1 MLRCGRPA
9 ITVPSALPLADAMN
23 DHEAS
28 ESQEGLRVMLFNR
41 LEAQPAD
48 SLLSLI
54 GLARADER
62 PGKIDL
68 GVGVYRDAEGRTPIL
83 RAVKAAEHSL
93 LRSQDSKAYLGPEGD
108 TLYVELIKP
117 LLLGTALA
125 ADQSIVGM
133 QTVGGCG
140 ALRLGAELIRA
151 GCPEARVLVGRPTW
165 PNHEPIIGA
174 AGLEIVEYPYYDR
187 DSATLLWEQTREA
200 LRSARRGDVLLL
212 HGSCHNPAGADLT
225 PAMWQEVAE
234 IVAARGLIPFVD
246 IAYQGLGNGLEADAA
261 GTRLVVEA
269 ADQALVAQSCDKNFG
284 LYRERTGTLFV
295 KTTSR
300 EEGAIVFGNLLQLA
314 RCMWSMP
321 PDHGAA
327 VVRTIL
333 EDPGLK
339 SDWRAEVDTMHR
351 RIRSLR
357 AELAAADPRLAFLD
371 GQNGMFS
378 LLPLS
383 TEAIARL
390 RMNHGVYM
398 AGSGRIN
405 VAGLAEGDAKRFA
418 ALIADDLPP
427 LGG

>member
-1 MLRCGRPA
+1 M
-9 ITVPSALPLADAMN
+9 SA
-23 DHEAS
+23 EATC
-28 ESQEGLRVMLFNR
+28 ESFEGGGTILFDR
-41 LEAQPAD
+41 LDAQPAD
-48 SLLSLI
+48 PLLSLI

-83 RAVKAAEHSL
+83 CAVKAAEHSL
-93 LRSQDSKAYLGPEGD
+93 LRSQESKAYLGPEGD
-108 TLYVELIKP
+108 MAFVELIRP
-117 LLLGTALA
+117 LLFGESLA
-125 ADQSIVGM
+125 GDERIVGV
-133 QTVGGCG
+133 QTPGGCG

-151 GCPEARVLVGRPTW
+151 ARPETRILVGRPTW
-165 PNHEPIIGA
+165 PNHQPIIGA
-174 AGLEIVEYPYYDR
+174 SGLEIVEYPFYDR
-187 DSATLLWEQTREA
+187 ETARLLWDDMRAA
-200 LRSARRGDVLLL
+200 LLTAGAGDVVLL

-225 PAMWQEVAE
+225 DDMWQEVAD

-246 IAYQGLGNGLEADAA
+246 IAYQGLGNGLEPDAA

-295 KTTSR
+295 KAASR
-300 EEGAIVFGNLLQLA
+300 TAGAIVFGNLLQLA

-333 EDPGLK
+333 EDRALT

-357 AELAAADPRLAFLD
+357 AELAVADPRLAYID
-371 GQNGMFS
+371 AQNGMFS
-378 LLPLS
+378 LLPLAKS
-383 TEAIARL
+383 AIERL
-390 RMNHGVYM
+390 RAEHGVYM
-398 AGSGRIN
+398 AASGRIN
-405 VAGLAEGDAKRFA
+405 VAGFAEGDAKRFA
-418 ALIADDLPP
+418 ALIADDLPRHD
-427 LGG
+427 G